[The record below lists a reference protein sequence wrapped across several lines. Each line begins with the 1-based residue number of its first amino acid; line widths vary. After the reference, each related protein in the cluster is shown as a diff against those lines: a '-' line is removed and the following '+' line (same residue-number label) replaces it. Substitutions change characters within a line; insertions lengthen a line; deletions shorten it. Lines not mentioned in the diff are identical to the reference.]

1 MSLITTVGTVV
12 ATAGSLFKGFLNFKD
27 SGETAAKNFE
37 SDRGPNTQ
45 HAINFFNEHYSDY
58 KDLITPDEWDYLKSQ
73 LVSRVT
79 ENPYYG
85 GLGTSYV
92 SKYSG
97 RESHTVPGVGLMMDA
112 DTFIAQKQAYA
123 AETGQAAA
131 AAQSSSL
138 DAQKLGV
145 DGLTSLLLPSL
156 LSNSY
161 ADNANTRLQPAVQ
174 VTDYTALIITGVLIL
189 GLILFF
195 LRTKGR

>member
-1 MSLITTVGTVV
+1 M

-27 SGETAAKNFE
+27 SGEKAAQNFE
-37 SDRGPNTQ
+37 SDRGVNTQ
-45 HAINFFNEHYSDY
+45 HAINFFNEHYGEY
-58 KDLITPDEWDYLKSQ
+58 KDLITPDEWNYLRDQ
-73 LVSRVT
+73 LVPRVT

-97 RESHTVPGVGLMMDA
+97 REDHCVPGVGLTMDV
-112 DTFIAQKQAYA
+112 DTFIAQKQAYLAEQGQVA
-123 AETGQAAA
+123 AT
-131 AAQSSSL
+131 AQSTSQ
-138 DAQKLGV
+138 DTQKFGV

-189 GLILFF
+189 GLFIFF